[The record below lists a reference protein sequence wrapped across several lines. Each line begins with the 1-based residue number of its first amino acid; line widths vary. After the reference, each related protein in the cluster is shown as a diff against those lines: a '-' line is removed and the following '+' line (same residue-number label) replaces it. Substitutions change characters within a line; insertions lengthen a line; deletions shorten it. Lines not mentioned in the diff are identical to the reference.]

1 MGMAVSA
8 EFNEEDKGAEVED
21 EDETV
26 ENEDGEDDVEDVD
39 DSMNSESTESEVNCS
54 NKRRVKFNLST
65 TEDEDTCDPES
76 DEDKEDAGASMT
88 PTSGEDTTEGS
99 SGSPLKIQTC
109 DAFSK
114 ARKKASLK
122 RKQASEFSTDDTTD
136 TGVEV
141 SDNENEQVED
151 EQSEGSP
158 PKLPKYSSDDDIASD
173 LADSLTPEERA
184 FLGLTSG
191 VADDAE
197 DDEDRVVA
205 EQMTPV
211 SGKNFK
217 VFSSPQVM
225 VVEATSDD
233 TAPKKKR
240 KMTASERLKR
250 KLVDKLDKKHK
261 KAPRMTT
268 NKKKTGSRYY
278 ETTNVK
284 NRNRNTPWT

>member
-1 MGMAVSA
+1 MG
-8 EFNEEDKGAEVED
+8 EDGDEDEDED

-26 ENEDGEDDVEDVD
+26 EEDDDDGENVDTVD
-39 DSMNSESTESEVNCS
+39 DMNSGSTESEVNCS
-54 NKRRVKFNLST
+54 KKRRVKFTLST
-65 TEDEDTCDPES
+65 TEDEETCEAEAATAE
-76 DEDKEDAGASMT
+76 EDQEDGDSPAAST
-88 PTSGEDTTEGS
+88 RGEDTTEGS

-122 RKQASEFSTDDTTD
+122 RKQASEFSSDDTTD

-141 SDNENEQVED
+141 SEHEDENQQEQH

-158 PKLPKYSSDDDIASD
+158 PKQPKYSSDDDIASD

-191 VADDAE
+191 VPDDAE
-197 DDEDRVVA
+197 DDDDRIA
-205 EQMTPV
+205 AKQMTPV

-225 VVEATSDD
+225 VVEATSDE

-261 KAPRMTT
+261 KGPRMTT
-268 NKKKTGSRYY
+268 NKKKA
-278 ETTNVK
+278 
-284 NRNRNTPWT
+284 

>member
-1 MGMAVSA
+1 MG
-8 EFNEEDKGAEVED
+8 EDGDVDEDED

-26 ENEDGEDDVEDVD
+26 EEDDDDGGNVD
-39 DSMNSESTESEVNCS
+39 TVDEMNSESTESEVNCS
-54 NKRRVKFNLST
+54 KKRRVKFTLSS
-65 TEDEDTCDPES
+65 TEDEEAESATAEENQEDGDTP
-76 DEDKEDAGASMT
+76 AA

-99 SGSPLKIQTC
+99 TGSPMKIRTC

-122 RKQASEFSTDDTTD
+122 RKQASEFSSDDTTD

-141 SDNENEQVED
+141 SENEDENQQEEH

-158 PKLPKYSSDDDIASD
+158 PKQPKYSSDDDIASD

-191 VADDAE
+191 VPDDAE
-197 DDEDRVVA
+197 DDDDRIA
-205 EQMTPV
+205 AKQMTPV

-225 VVEATSDD
+225 VVEATSDE

-261 KAPRMTT
+261 KGPRMTT

-284 NRNRNTPWT
+284 NKNRNTPGT